1 MHMYL
6 LAYVCMSVCAWYV
19 IIDDGKGYEISLEHK
34 CLSLSGSWGL
44 PSYEYSSSSFRIRIS
59 FQTNDD
65 ITKIYRYFIILV
77 SCFDRYLNIYV
88 ESKFYSSLQ
97 FM

>member
-34 CLSLSGSWGL
+34 CLGLSGSWDL
-44 PSYEYSSSSFRIRIS
+44 PAYEYWWSSFRI
-59 FQTNDD
+59 
-65 ITKIYRYFIILV
+65 KIPFVCKWRMTLPKYLCRKWV
-77 SCFDRYLNIYV
+77 SLCVSIYV
-88 ESKFYSSLQ
+88 KSNPL
-97 FM
+97 

>member
-34 CLSLSGSWGL
+34 CLGLSGSWDL
-44 PSYEYSSSSFRIRIS
+44 PAYEYLWSSFRI
-59 FQTNDD
+59 
-65 ITKIYRYFIILV
+65 KIPFVCKYRYFKIPV
-77 SCFDRYLNIYV
+77 SCFNRYQIYMFYLSIYV
-88 ESKFYSSLQ
+88 KSNAF
-97 FM
+97 

>member
-34 CLSLSGSWGL
+34 CLGLSGSWGL
-44 PSYEYSSSSFRIRIS
+44 PSYEYFLSNFTIEIPFVCKWRM
-59 FQTNDD
+59 
-65 ITKIYRYFIILV
+65 IYHARYLV
-77 SCFDRYLNIYV
+77 SIDA
-88 ESKFYSSLQ
+88 
-97 FM
+97 

>member
-6 LAYVCMSVCAWYV
+6 LAYVCMSAYAWYV

-44 PSYEYSSSSFRIRIS
+44 PSYEYLSSSFRIKITSVYKWRIS
-59 FQTNDD
+59 LFQNPS
-65 ITKIYRYFIILV
+65 FL
-77 SCFDRYLNIYV
+77 F
-88 ESKFYSSLQ
+88 Q
-97 FM
+97 